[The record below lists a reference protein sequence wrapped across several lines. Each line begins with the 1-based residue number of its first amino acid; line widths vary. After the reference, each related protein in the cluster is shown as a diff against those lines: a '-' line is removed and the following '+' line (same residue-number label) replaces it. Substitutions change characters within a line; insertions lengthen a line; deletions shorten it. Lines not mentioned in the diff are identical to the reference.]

1 MKHGI
6 IKVQAYSTMACIYPN
21 NKYVT
26 FNKARHSG
34 GYGWSFLIILNHRLK
49 SHIHVY
55 LILYLLLCTN
65 QSYDQS
71 FLKLELIHNIMIL
84 V

>member
-26 FNKARHSG
+26 FNKARHSDE
-34 GYGWSFLIILNHRLK
+34 YGWFFS
-49 SHIHVY
+49 
-55 LILYLLLCTN
+55 
-65 QSYDQS
+65 
-71 FLKLELIHNIMIL
+71 
-84 V
+84 